1 MLEFKKKK
9 KLCIERTI
17 TPVFYRFLA
26 IPFVLELRTLMDW
39 IWTDTTMAIGSWLTM
54 EDIYANIY
62 VLKCW
67 REAEKVHKI
76 FYRNDPKFSD
86 RYAWANSADPDQ
98 TAPRGAV

>member
-1 MLEFKKKK
+1 MSFNNWL
-9 KLCIERTI
+9 LYC
-17 TPVFYRFLA
+17 RFLA

-67 REAEKVHKI
+67 REAEKVSLS
-76 FYRNDPKFSD
+76 DGFSEKD
-86 RYAWANSADPDQ
+86 VFIVVVIEICTIDECQNP
-98 TAPRGAV
+98 